1 MILWT
6 KAFRRSLISAL
17 YVDIFADSVEGLP
30 KEPNWTVIVSEF
42 STDQETLR
50 QVEVIEMFE
59 YYQAHRIESL
69 DLVKKY
75 MNSWNK
81 TYDLIKAC
89 LVALVIEIKYL
100 QRTDRAVPANLVGKY
115 IRLAQDFAGG
125 DNPGLVHAVGSKIML
140 ELVPG
145 EKDETTPT
153 I

>member
-59 YYQAHRIESL
+59 YYQAHRIEFL

-145 EKDETTPT
+145 EKNHTTPT

>member
-30 KEPNWTVIVSEF
+30 KEPNWAVIVSEF

-59 YYQAHRIESL
+59 YYQAHRIEFL

-145 EKDETTPT
+145 EKNQTTPT